1 MPVDVILG
9 LQWGDEGKGKIVDLL
24 SKNYSIIAR
33 FQGGPNAGHT
43 IIIEG
48 KKFVLQQIPS
58 GMTRPGITNIIGNGV
73 VLDPI
78 VLKEE
83 IDRLEAAG
91 IEVKSR
97 LLISRKANLILP
109 THRLIDKYNESRGNN
124 SKIGS
129 TLKGIGPTYQDKIG
143 RFGIRIGEIFKPE
156 FMDRYRE
163 VTAKHIH
170 LLTALGFD
178 ESIDDKP
185 WLEAIEFV
193 KHLKFIDAEYYIN
206 EQLNAGKNIL
216 AEGAQGTLLD
226 VDFGTYPYVTSS
238 NTVTASACTGLGI
251 APSQIRTVFGIFK
264 AYTTRVGEGP
274 FPTELHNATGDY
286 LRETGHEFGSVTGRQ
301 RRCGWLDLEA
311 LNYAIMINGVTKLIM
326 MKVDVLNE
334 LPAIEVCTGYTSNG
348 KPSNFSALSFGEQVD
363 LTYKELA
370 GWECS
375 LSNIR
380 SFGKFP
386 KALREYISFVESHT
400 GKEISLV
407 STGPERDESVF
418 LEN

>member
-43 IIIEG
+43 IIIGG

-58 GMTRPGITNIIGNGV
+58 GMTREGITNIIGNGV

-83 IDRLEAAG
+83 IDRLEGAG

-109 THRLIDKYNESRGNN
+109 THRMLDKYYESRGSD

-143 RFGIRIGEIFKPE
+143 RFGIRIGEIFKPD
-156 FMDRYRE
+156 FLDHYS
-163 VTAKHIH
+163 AIKAQHIK
-170 LLTALGFD
+170 LLTALGFAEPVED
-178 ESIDDKP
+178 TDWLKAID
-185 WLEAIEFV
+185 FV
-193 KHLKFIDAEYYIN
+193 KQLKFIDAEYYIN

-238 NTVTASACTGLGI
+238 NTVTASACIGLGI
-251 APSQIRTVFGIFK
+251 APSQIRTVYGIFK

-274 FPTELHNATGDY
+274 FPTELHDETGEY
-286 LRETGHEFGSVTGRQ
+286 LRQTGHEFGSVTGRK

-311 LNYAIMINGVTKLIM
+311 LNYAIMINGVTNLIM

-334 LPAIEVCTGYTSNG
+334 LREIEVCTGYKANG
-348 KPSNFSALSFGEQVD
+348 KESNFSALSFGESVE

-375 LSNIR
+375 LSNVS
-380 SFGKFP
+380 SFQQFP
-386 KALREYISFVESHT
+386 QALKDYIAFIESHT
-400 GKEISLV
+400 GKEIGLV

-418 LEN
+418 L